1 MVRFVSASEAAALLR
16 GGMTVGIGGFGAY
29 ACPDGLLT
37 ALAQRFHE
45 SREPRGLTLVTGIT
59 PGPSRKSSQGLAL
72 LKEPGLIDTMITG
85 HLANAPEIAAMVGA
99 DEIAGYALPLGVVMH
114 LFRAI
119 AGKKPG
125 VLTHV
130 GLGTYADPRQEG
142 CRANQRA
149 RMQGREIVS
158 LIQTGEQEAL
168 LYHAFPLDACLI
180 RATYADEDGS
190 LSLAHEAL
198 TDAQLEMAA
207 AVHNQ
212 GGIVIVQ
219 VEEIVQRGSLPPR
232 SVRVHHSLVDYVV
245 KAASPQLHLQGYAS
259 PYYRPDLTGE
269 VRCLTSNAPPM
280 PLDLRKVIARRG
292 AMELRRDALINLG
305 IGIPSGVASV
315 ANEEGL
321 ASHTTLSL
329 ESGPVGGVPL
339 EGMGFAAAMNPETI
353 YNIADTFD
361 LYDGGV
367 LDMAFLGAAEIDE
380 SGNVNVSKFGDR
392 CTGPGGFI
400 NISQNTPRVYFLG
413 AFTSGG
419 LQVRTGE
426 GSLSILKEGSRKKF
440 VRRVQ
445 QITFSAAYACR
456 TGQEVLYITERAVFR
471 LTEDG
476 LVLTEIAPGVDLQQ
490 DILDQ
495 MEFVPQISPGLR
507 CMDARLFRDA
517 KMGLQL

>member
-1 MVRFVSASEAAALLR
+1 
-16 GGMTVGIGGFGAY
+16 
-29 ACPDGLLT
+29 
-37 ALAQRFHE
+37 
-45 SREPRGLTLVTGIT
+45 
-59 PGPSRKSSQGLAL
+59 
-72 LKEPGLIDTMITG
+72 
-85 HLANAPEIAAMVGA
+85 
-99 DEIAGYALPLGVVMH
+99 
-114 LFRAI
+114 
-119 AGKKPG
+119 
-125 VLTHV
+125 
-130 GLGTYADPRQEG
+130 
-142 CRANQRA
+142 
-149 RMQGREIVS
+149 
-158 LIQTGEQEAL
+158 
-168 LYHAFPLDACLI
+168 
-180 RATYADEDGS
+180 
-190 LSLAHEAL
+190 
-198 TDAQLEMAA
+198 
-207 AVHNQ
+207 
-212 GGIVIVQ
+212 
-219 VEEIVQRGSLPPR
+219 
-232 SVRVHHSLVDYVV
+232 
-245 KAASPQLHLQGYAS
+245 
-259 PYYRPDLTGE
+259 
-269 VRCLTSNAPPM
+269 M

-292 AMELRRDALINLG
+292 AMELKRDALINLG

-367 LDMAFLGAAEIDE
+367 LDMAFLGAAEIDK